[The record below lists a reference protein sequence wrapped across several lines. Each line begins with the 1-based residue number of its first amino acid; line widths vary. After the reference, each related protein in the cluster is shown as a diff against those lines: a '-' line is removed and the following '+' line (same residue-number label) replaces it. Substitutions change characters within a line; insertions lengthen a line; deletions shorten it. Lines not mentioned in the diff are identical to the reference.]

1 MPSYLIYYIQ
11 RIEDVVSIISQ
22 LRLGGM
28 SVHRN
33 KSRRMPHR
41 ISCSKTI
48 IRDIV
53 ECFIVIPS
61 DMKYFLILTKKTNIY
76 IWNSGGSSSSS
87 LIFDSTAIWIPYPS
101 DRTLGLHS
109 TTYNSQL
116 FHVMRRKFYL
126 NHKLTIPKFHFPI
139 AGTSLIFLTIC
150 RCLETVKHQELKT

>member
-22 LRLGGM
+22 LRVGGM

-53 ECFIVIPS
+53 KCFIVIPS
-61 DMKYFLILTKKTNIY
+61 DMKYFLILTKKTNIH

-87 LIFDSTAIWIPYPS
+87 LIFDSTAIWIPYPL
-101 DRTLGLHS
+101 DRTSWQQPTIL
-109 TTYNSQL
+109 NSQEIL
-116 FHVMRRKFYL
+116 L
-126 NHKLTIPKFHFPI
+126 KLTIPFYNNWNMVD
-139 AGTSLIFLTIC
+139 FLNN
-150 RCLETVKHQELKT
+150 LWMP

>member
-22 LRLGGM
+22 LRVGGM

-53 ECFIVIPS
+53 KCFIVIPS

-101 DRTLGLHS
+101 DRTSGLQP
-109 TTYNSQL
+109 TTLLWSY
-116 FHVMRRKFYL
+116 VMMRRKFYL
-126 NHKLTIPKFHFPI
+126 NWQLHFSI
-139 AGTSLIFLTIC
+139 AGISLILLTIC

>member
-41 ISCSKTI
+41 ILCNKTI

-53 ECFIVIPS
+53 ECFIVKPS

-87 LIFDSTAIWIPYPS
+87 LIFDSTAIWIPYPF
-101 DRTLGLHS
+101 DRTSWQQPTIL
-109 TTYNSQL
+109 NSQEIL
-116 FHVMRRKFYL
+116 L
-126 NHKLTIPKFHFPI
+126 KLTIPFYNNWNMVD
-139 AGTSLIFLTIC
+139 FLNN
-150 RCLETVKHQELKT
+150 LWMP